1 MWCEWSY
8 SASMSTP
15 SARRNRRQRGRIEEL
30 HSGALR
36 VSVYAG
42 TDPLTGRRH
51 YLREGVVNLSVADR
65 ADGREGSAGPVGD
78 ARSAGCGQAG
88 DFVSDPE
95 AVAHL
100 GAVLGGRQ
108 QVATGPEVR

>member
-8 SASMSTP
+8 SASMSAP

-30 HSGALR
+30 RSGALR

-51 YLREGVVNLSVADR
+51 YLRETIPAGSVALTECEH
-65 ADGREGSAGPVGD
+65 GWPV
-78 ARSAGCGQAG
+78 
-88 DFVSDPE
+88 
-95 AVAHL
+95 
-100 GAVLGGRQ
+100 
-108 QVATGPEVR
+108 

>member
-1 MWCEWSY
+1 MEALSQECPDLG
-8 SASMSTP
+8 ASNADARPTP
-15 SARRNRRQRGRIEEL
+15 LVGI
-30 HSGALR
+30 HVG
-36 VSVYAG
+36 
-42 TDPLTGRRH
+42 
-51 YLREGVVNLSVADR
+51 GVVNLSVADR

-78 ARSAGCGQAG
+78 ARSESCGQAG

>member
-1 MWCEWSY
+1 MPEDFRVAQQLVSPIK
-8 SASMSTP
+8 SM
-15 SARRNRRQRGRIEEL
+15 
-30 HSGALR
+30 
-36 VSVYAG
+36 
-42 TDPLTGRRH
+42 
-51 YLREGVVNLSVADR
+51 GVVNLSVADR

-78 ARSAGCGQAG
+78 ARSASCGQAG
-88 DFVSDPE
+88 DFVPDPE